1 MTSKSSDVVFIP
13 LLFLIQQST
22 LSGSRTSLLSSDL
35 QYPCTTMERG
45 RDKQTPSRPACRQC
59 RARRVKCDRA
69 NNFCG
74 PCTRLDLECSF
85 SGGPD
90 ALDRTRAVLAG
101 DLTSV
106 SPEYTQ
112 AGIKRRRIRS
122 ACEPCRAVKAKC
134 TGGNTCT
141 RCAARGIQCVQR
153 ADASNR
159 PWSQPACVDQTD
171 DNTAS
176 LPTPNTARDSVVGP
190 ATSPSLDYSE
200 RQLIHAYFDHIDPT
214 TCIFLHAPTTLR
226 DWGSGKLDPWL
237 LKAICASALYLQ
249 GSSESVQKLAS
260 TWMNQVQEAVC
271 ALLDSLSFPRLQA
284 LVLVVIYQLEAG
296 NTVKAWNILALAARL
311 AFTLRLNHERPEL
324 PPVMQ
329 EVRRRTMWM
338 IYTFDRRLCGGL
350 DDLTVCPI
358 SRMHDIR
365 LPCEDRTFKRGM
377 PSRAHYL
384 NRDDTEQGPH
394 DEMDIVS
401 YLLRMYAVRDRILG
415 YTKEVRRQNV
425 SPAESRDRLHGLED
439 ELAAFKATLS
449 PDLHLTDE
457 RIEIMA
463 HSRDASGYFMLHALW
478 ILGYLDLYRFL
489 VPGIREAASK
499 EAIDATP
506 AEYTDYCQTR
516 CLQRAIQMIDIWYRI
531 SQLRWRGSIDNLFF
545 GVSIY
550 QASQIL
556 YCLPHL
562 LKGTEE
568 GIEDIKSKLRK
579 ALELGSLSL
588 HARFTRMG
596 DCLRETERVVECL
609 GQTRS
614 SSPEPTA
621 RSNSRNHH
629 HMPSRG
635 SFIPRE
641 TSDSDESEE
650 AVTTRDDGGAP
661 NDLVEELPGEGRGGY
676 QDFVPLVFDSST
688 LTFDGMRD
696 GFMPW
701 DPFDMQVND
710 YYDPELGAL
719 EFQY

>member
-1 MTSKSSDVVFIP
+1 MTSKSSDVVLIP
-13 LLFLIQQST
+13 LLLIQQST

-35 QYPCTTMERG
+35 WCPSTTMERS
-45 RDKQTPSRPACRQC
+45 RDKQTPSRSACRQC

-69 NNFCG
+69 SICCG
-74 PCTRLDLECSF
+74 PCTRLDLDCSF

-90 ALDRTRAVLAG
+90 ALARAPAVLDR
-101 DLTSV
+101 DLASV

-134 TGGNTCT
+134 SGGNTCA
-141 RCAARGIQCVQR
+141 RCAARGLQCVQR
-153 ADASNR
+153 AEASNR
-159 PWSQPACVDQTD
+159 PWSQPARVDQAE
-171 DNTAS
+171 NHIAS
-176 LPTPNTARDSVVGP
+176 LPTPNTARDSVAGT
-190 ATSPSLDYSE
+190 ATSPALDYSE

-237 LKAICASALYLQ
+237 LKAICASALHMQ
-249 GSSESVQKLAS
+249 GSSESGQQLAS

-296 NTVKAWNILALAARL
+296 NTVKAWNLLSLAARL

-350 DDLTVCPI
+350 EDLTVCPI
-358 SRMHDIR
+358 SRMYDIR

-384 NRDDTEQGPH
+384 NRNDTEHGPH
-394 DEMDIVS
+394 DKMDIAA
-401 YLLRMYAVRDRILG
+401 YLLRMYAIRDRILG

-439 ELAAFKATLS
+439 ELAAFKDTLS

-457 RIEIMA
+457 RLEIMA
-463 HSRDASGYFMLHALW
+463 HTRDASGYFMLHVLW
-478 ILGYLDLYRFL
+478 ILGYIDLYRFL
-489 VPGIREAASK
+489 VPGIREAASR

-506 AEYTDYCQTR
+506 AEYINYCQAR
-516 CLQRAIQMIDIWYRI
+516 CLQRAIQMIDVLYRI
-531 SQLRWRGSIDNLFF
+531 SQLRWKGSIQNLFF
-545 GVSIY
+545 GVAIY

-556 YCLPHL
+556 YCLPRL
-562 LKGTEE
+562 LKDTEE
-568 GIEDIKSKLRK
+568 GIEGIKSKLRK
-579 ALELGSLSL
+579 ALELGSSSL
-588 HARFTRMG
+588 YTRFTRMG
-596 DCLRETERVVECL
+596 DCLREAERVVDCL
-609 GQTRS
+609 GQAKS
-614 SSPEPTA
+614 SSPESTA
-621 RSNSRNHH
+621 RSSSRNHH

-641 TSDSDESEE
+641 TSDSDESDE
-650 AVTTRDDGGAP
+650 AVTAKEDGGAS
-661 NDLVEELPGEGRGGY
+661 NDLVEEIPGEGRGGY
-676 QDFVPLVFDSST
+676 QVFVPPVFDSST